1 MAYPK
6 KKRGPSS
13 QALKRFNRVKANASA
28 VGEIIAYKPAGFRV
42 DGSPLLR
49 DGEVYV
55 TQWGLKYHPSW
66 CEAIA
71 SKWDKSPKGLFVTRL
86 IDVGGRQ
93 ECGLCGTP
101 LTSSAAPEQPRKTST
116 EGLDREREARD
127 ARLAAGERRRN
138 GG

>member
-6 KKRGPSS
+6 KKRAPSS

-71 SKWDKSPKGLFVTRL
+71 SKWDKSTKGLFVTRL
-86 IDVGGRQ
+86 IDVGGRE

-101 LTSSAAPEQPRKTST
+101 LTSSAAPQRTST
-116 EGLDREREARD
+116 EQLDREHEEKLARI
-127 ARLAAGERRRN
+127 AEGERRRN
-138 GG
+138 GGS